1 MNLFLYYEFNK
12 NTPRDFKIKIS
23 HNIIKWNLLNKNN
36 FNIKFFDNKKVINLL
51 KSNNDIRVL
60 KAFNKCKLNNM
71 KGDILKYYLCSKYN
85 NSIYIDAN

>member
-12 NTPRDFKIKIS
+12 NTPRDFKIKIF

-71 KGDILKYYLCSKYN
+71 KGDIIIVYTLMLISN
-85 NSIYIDAN
+85 L